1 MQISVIS
8 YSNSTEEEKFLK
20 SWRINGGRK
29 KLSGGTEMEM
39 SENVAGRG

>member
-8 YSNSTEEEKFLK
+8 YSNSTEEENFKKF
-20 SWRINGGRK
+20 WRINGERK
-29 KLSGGTEMEM
+29 KLRGGTEMEM